1 MDEKLIIDLF
11 VAKIRAGK
19 LTIDDVPVE
28 YRERVLALL

>member
-19 LTIDDVPVE
+19 LTLADVPE
-28 YRERVLALL
+28 QYRAKVQEQL

>member
-19 LTIDDVPVE
+19 LIIDDVPVE